1 MSAEPVADGPGWR
14 VRFREIPDRNAADAL
29 RNAYLEAVVD
39 PVREL
44 SRGEYYWHEVV
55 GSAVRGVDGA
65 ELGTVRDVYRVAE
78 TEVFEVAGGPFGP
91 FDLPAVRDFIRVFA
105 PRRGEIVVDAEALDL
120 QDAARARGTG
130 RPTARSPPSD
140 EQADGQGEARSG
152 RRVLMALEID
162 VLTLFPAMIEGP
174 LAASIPGRIQERGLA
189 TVRVHDLRDW
199 GLGRHRTVD
208 DTTYGGG
215 AGMVLRPEPVAAAL
229 GALRRPDTL
238 SILLDP
244 AGEVF
249 RQSRA
254 VELAA
259 REHLL
264 LVCARY
270 EGVDERIRSMVDLEL
285 SIGDYVLT
293 GGELAALVVIDSVIR
308 LLPGA
313 IDEASTAEESFT
325 HGLLEYPQYTRPPS
339 FDGTEVPPI
348 LVSGDHGAVRRWR
361 LKESLR
367 RTLERRPD
375 LLVDR
380 PASPEERRLLDELA
394 QEGDGS
400 AGRD

>member
-1 MSAEPVADGPGWR
+1 
-14 VRFREIPDRNAADAL
+14 
-29 RNAYLEAVVD
+29 
-39 PVREL
+39 
-44 SRGEYYWHEVV
+44 
-55 GSAVRGVDGA
+55 
-65 ELGTVRDVYRVAE
+65 
-78 TEVFEVAGGPFGP
+78 
-91 FDLPAVRDFIRVFA
+91 
-105 PRRGEIVVDAEALDL
+105 
-120 QDAARARGTG
+120 
-130 RPTARSPPSD
+130 
-140 EQADGQGEARSG
+140 
-152 RRVLMALEID
+152 MALEID
-162 VLTLFPAMIEGP
+162 VVTLFPAMIEGP

-229 GALRRPDTL
+229 AALRRPDTV

-259 REHLL
+259 RHHLL
-264 LVCARY
+264 LLCARY
-270 EGVDERIRSMVDLEL
+270 EGVDERIRAMVDLEL

-313 IDEASTAEESFT
+313 IDEASTTEESFT
-325 HGLLEYPQYTRPPS
+325 RGLLEYPQYTRPPS
-339 FDGTEVPPI
+339 FDGAEVPSI

-380 PASPEERRLLDELA
+380 AASPEERRLLDELA
-394 QEGDGS
+394 QEGDGP